1 MIPISSK
8 ISVKHKVLQQFH
20 RTPFLKVSR
29 SLKNS
34 ELKGL
39 YYPHM
44 NYLRWEV
51 GGDSK
56 WLPRTH
62 LIPFYTLSKG
72 LQWYLEDCWPKWFI
86 TQITCLYTRV
96 IAKHTESFSET
107 KCCFIL
113 THFISHKLMLPQRF
127 DIFPEI
133 SLNQEMEVDY
143 FSHKNSEMIFE
154 CKRILKLP

>member
-8 ISVKHKVLQQFH
+8 ISVKHKVLPQFH

-44 NYLRWEV
+44 NYLRGEV

-56 WLPRTH
+56 WLLRTH
-62 LIPFYTLSKG
+62 LIPFNTLSKG

-96 IAKHTESFSET
+96 MAKHSGELFRN
-107 KCCFIL
+107 K
-113 THFISHKLMLPQRF
+113 MLF
-127 DIFPEI
+127 HINIF
-133 SLNQEMEVDY
+133 Y
-143 FSHKNSEMIFE
+143 FSTSSCF
-154 CKRILKLP
+154 LKDLTSSLSFP